1 MKILKNENIDE
12 IYFSHVQKKK
22 GSLLQANTNF
32 LGLF

>member
-1 MKILKNENIDE
+1 MKILKNESIGE
-12 IYFSHVQKKK
+12 VYFSHVQKN